1 MPNKWGWGSLR
12 LGRGREMGRGRV
24 GLLTLIGSL
33 RRLGDIHSQLSTE
46 GVHAHHSRVD
56 RGVSEGRELAV
67 VAGDTVQGLCD
78 VSCSLQ
84 NNLLKSNR
92 NIPLSCPDSQEY
104 HVPSVYYRPC
114 LGLSMANG
122 TNSCSPLNQPV
133 CSVSSSSRPY
143 HGWGN

>member
-1 MPNKWGWGSLR
+1 M
-12 LGRGREMGRGRV
+12 

-46 GVHAHHSRVD
+46 GIHAHHSRVD

-92 NIPLSCPDSQEY
+92 NIPLSCPVRFPG
-104 HVPSVYYRPC
+104 VPCSKC
-114 LGLSMANG
+114 LLQAVLRAFRG
-122 TNSCSPLNQPV
+122 
-133 CSVSSSSRPY
+133 
-143 HGWGN
+143 